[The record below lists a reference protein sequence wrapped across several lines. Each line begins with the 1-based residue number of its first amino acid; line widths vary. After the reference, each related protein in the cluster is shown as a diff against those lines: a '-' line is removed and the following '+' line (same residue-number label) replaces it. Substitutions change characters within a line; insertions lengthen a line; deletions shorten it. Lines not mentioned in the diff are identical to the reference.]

1 MRTFHVLALL
11 ATVACGKSSAPPP
24 PSTPGSSPSTSAE
37 APTAAKE
44 SEVANGTTLTDFQKK
59 RLLGHYSTENG
70 ASGFTLDRTQK
81 PWRARLD
88 GTGKITTME
97 VSNTPKRGET
107 EYKSSDGAIWIRV
120 DDESGEVLL
129 FQGPKQHEGVRIVRD
144 ANADQLK

>member
-1 MRTFHVLALL
+1 MRTFAVLALL

-24 PSTPGSSPSTSAE
+24 PAAPTSTSAD
-37 APTAAKE
+37 ASPTVAKDA
-44 SEVANGTTLTDFQKK
+44 EVANGTNLTDFQKK

-88 GTGKITTME
+88 GTGKVTTMA